1 MIDWLPTDRLFW
13 DLIPTE
19 LGNFIPIIWV
29 AKGYDIIRSRPGED
43 KHNIDRYPHIYP
55 VPWGAKESLTIDMM
69 IREIDIDGLQK
80 EEGVDDDEWWRWGES
95 ENGVC
100 GMMSTNGEPFPGTF
114 FSFFSFLQSVWSHSL
129 FFFLFLFITCKT
141 RGYLRP
147 SVLAIQIFSAH
158 AKSKRVEC
166 SP

>member
-1 MIDWLPTDRLFW
+1 MIDWLPTDRLFSLW

-43 KHNIDRYPHIYP
+43 KHNIVCRVLDRYPHIYP

-80 EEGVDDDEWWRWGES
+80 RREWTMMDDEDEARVRMVYVVWCRQTG
-95 ENGVC
+95 N
-100 GMMSTNGEPFPGTF
+100 
-114 FSFFSFLQSVWSHSL
+114 FFSFLFFSL
-129 FFFLFLFITCKT
+129 SSFFLFVSSLQNGQLWRRTVQGVRDVCWG
-141 RGYLRP
+141 RL
-147 SVLAIQIFSAH
+147 
-158 AKSKRVEC
+158 EC
-166 SP
+166 RDS